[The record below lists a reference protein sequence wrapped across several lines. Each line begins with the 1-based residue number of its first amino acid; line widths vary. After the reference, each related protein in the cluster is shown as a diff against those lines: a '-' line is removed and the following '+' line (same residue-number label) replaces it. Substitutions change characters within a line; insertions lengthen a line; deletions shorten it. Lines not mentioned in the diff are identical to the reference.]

1 MPEVGIY
8 LAPGQAEAVNHS
20 AVVARRSAALSPS
33 ICLST
38 SDTPPRHPRPR
49 GCQCRNQ
56 GPVLLTDAPP
66 VTTIQSCP
74 GLTNAEPGG
83 LLRNLIWSR

>member
-8 LAPGQAEAVNHS
+8 HAPGQAQAVNHS
-20 AVVARRSAALSPS
+20 AVVARWSAALSPS
-33 ICLST
+33 TCSFDLRHFSSSPGATRLSM
-38 SDTPPRHPRPR
+38 SES
-49 GCQCRNQ
+49 
-56 GPVLLTDAPP
+56 GPDLLTDAPA

-83 LLRNLIWSR
+83 LLSNLIWSR